1 MYNHIEVIVMDKLKD
16 ALLIIIGI
24 VSTLIVVYFTF
35 IDPIASGISKYGI
48 MGFLGKVACG
58 FLILYIIY
66 TFSRK

>member
-1 MYNHIEVIVMDKLKD
+1 MDKLKD
-16 ALLIIIGI
+16 ALLIIIGTI
-24 VSTLIVVYFTF
+24 STLIVVYFTF